1 VPIPIPMLD
10 WGRTKSGSESV
21 AHRHAKIGVRIAL
34 VLGIA
39 LGGAIA
45 LPTYL
50 LVTYQTRLERSA
62 ARAAFVLASS
72 DLGRQA
78 QVHFKI
84 QVQEWKNVLLRGADP
99 QLLEKYRGGFEKE
112 EAAVQKH
119 LTVLRARLTAEALD
133 VARVDGLLAVHR
145 SLGERYRAALAGF
158 EGDAAGARKVDH
170 AVRGIDRAPTE
181 AMDALV
187 ADLKKLAERYQAD
200 AIADNAA
207 IRRFAITLIVL
218 VVIPVAAIATWFC
231 RDVSRRLRRMVD
243 AVRDVAEGE
252 GDLTRRVDVT
262 TRDEI
267 GEAAAWMNRF
277 IEKVH
282 DIIAHART
290 MAAGSA
296 LATGQLSSAAEHLA
310 AGSHEQAA
318 GLEEAAASIEQIAAT
333 IRQNS
338 DNARQAADCAVD
350 STRTAE
356 KGREVIDESVAA
368 MNGISQAAGKISQ
381 IIGVI
386 DEIAFQTNLLAL
398 NAAVEA
404 ARAGEQGRG
413 FAVVAAEVRNLA
425 QRSASAAK
433 EIKALIL
440 ESVDRVE
447 RGAVL
452 VERSGRTLDDIV
464 TSVRRVSDI
473 VADIAAASED
483 QRRGIDQVNQVVVQ
497 MDATVQN
504 NAEQTEEL
512 STTTQ
517 ALATQARVLEE
528 LVGRFRVAGATAA
541 PVVAAAARPSRPRP
555 KSRKPAFRP
564 ITREVAVVGVGSQE
578 R

>member
-1 VPIPIPMLD
+1 
-10 WGRTKSGSESV
+10 
-21 AHRHAKIGVRIAL
+21 
-34 VLGIA
+34 
-39 LGGAIA
+39 
-45 LPTYL
+45 
-50 LVTYQTRLERSA
+50 
-62 ARAAFVLASS
+62 
-72 DLGRQA
+72 
-78 QVHFKI
+78 
-84 QVQEWKNVLLRGADP
+84 
-99 QLLEKYRGGFEKE
+99 
-112 EAAVQKH
+112 
-119 LTVLRARLTAEALD
+119 
-133 VARVDGLLAVHR
+133 
-145 SLGERYRAALAGF
+145 
-158 EGDAAGARKVDH
+158 
-170 AVRGIDRAPTE
+170 
-181 AMDALV
+181 
-187 ADLKKLAERYQAD
+187 
-200 AIADNAA
+200 
-207 IRRFAITLIVL
+207 
-218 VVIPVAAIATWFC
+218 
-231 RDVSRRLRRMVD
+231 
-243 AVRDVAEGE
+243 
-252 GDLTRRVDVT
+252 
-262 TRDEI
+262 
-267 GEAAAWMNRF
+267 
-277 IEKVH
+277 
-282 DIIAHART
+282 
-290 MAAGSA
+290 
-296 LATGQLSSAAEHLA
+296 
-310 AGSHEQAA
+310 
-318 GLEEAAASIEQIAAT
+318 
-333 IRQNS
+333 
-338 DNARQAADCAVD
+338 
-350 STRTAE
+350 
-356 KGREVIDESVAA
+356 
-368 MNGISQAAGKISQ
+368 
-381 IIGVI
+381 VI